1 MPLKVPRILIVDDKE
16 EDGVEIAKCIWD
28 SGYAVRFINYDPES
42 FIDKGEQKLQGVRV
56 IFMDIDLIGD
66 GTFGSGS
73 KNFSAVQQ
81 ALGYCLGEKNGPY
94 VLITWSSYDEYAED
108 LFEFLRER
116 MPPEKTPIL
125 CKRLNKEDYKPPGS
139 ANLAD
144 KINEFMQNLGSIKC
158 LIEWEKS
165 IQYAAC
171 ETIQELINIATTFK
185 GKEPEE
191 AIKNVLYSLAEA
203 EGEQNLDKSNAGK
216 HLYSLLSQILC
227 DQAINHLPEVEEAFG
242 ELICSGKEGQT
253 KEKWHQ
259 RINSMLHLDFT
270 ETGPAAGHSPGDVFK
285 YPEKGHG
292 LPIPEEDINK
302 FLRGRFMSLKEE
314 EKEKYRPKIEAGCQ
328 LLLVEITPPC
338 DYSQRKKVWNRY
350 VVAAKIP
357 CKFVNFTW
365 IYSRKKESREEGRQP
380 DYLWSTPEFQ
390 QSSLDPYIII
400 FNSRL
405 ILSMPQE
412 NAFHEKLGKRLF
424 RIRQP
429 LLSDMMGWLARQA
442 SRIGHVSVKP

>member
-16 EDGVEIAKCIWD
+16 EDGIIIAKSIWD

-42 FIDKGEQKLQGVRV
+42 FLAKGEQNLQGVRV

-94 VLITWSSYDEYAED
+94 VLITWSSYDEQAED
-108 LFEFLRER
+108 LFEFLRKR
-116 MPPEKTPIL
+116 MSPEKRPIL
-125 CKRLNKEDYKPPGS
+125 CKRLNKEDYRSPGG
-139 ANLAD
+139 ANLVE

-171 ETIQELINIATTFK
+171 ETIQELINIAATLK
-185 GKEPEE
+185 GKEPED
-191 AIKNVLYSLAEA
+191 AIKSVLYSLAEA
-203 EGEQNLDKSNAGK
+203 EGEQTLDRSNACK
-216 HLYSLLSQILC
+216 HLYSLLLQILH
-227 DQAINHLPEVEEAFG
+227 DQAINHLPEIEEAFG
-242 ELICSGKEGQT
+242 ELICSGKEVQT
-253 KEKWHQ
+253 EEKWYQ
-259 RINSMLHLDFT
+259 RINSILHLDFK
-270 ETGPAAGHSPGDVFK
+270 GSDPAAGHSPGDVFK
-285 YPEKGHG
+285 YPERGHG
-292 LPIPEEDINK
+292 LPVPDEDINK
-302 FLRGRFMSLKEE
+302 FLRGRFMSLGEE
-314 EKEKYRPKIEAGCQ
+314 EKEKYRAKIEADCQ

-350 VVAAKIP
+350 IVAAKIP
-357 CKFVNFTW
+357 CKFVKFTW
-365 IYSRKKESREEGRQP
+365 VYNRKRDSREKGRQP

-390 QSSLDPYIII
+390 ESTPDRYVII

-412 NAFHEKLGKRLF
+412 KEFLEKLGKRLF

-429 LLSDMMGWLARQA
+429 LLSDMIGWLARQA
-442 SRIGHVSVKP
+442 SRIGHVSVKS